1 MTLSEFSI
9 RHQTTVVVLIVI
21 LVLVGVYSYSVLPR
35 ESFPDITIP
44 NIIVTTPYEGVAPS
58 DIENQITL
66 QIEKKLISLSDV
78 KEIRSYSSEGMSTIV
93 VEYESGIDIDTALQ
107 KVRDKVD
114 EAKVDLPNDLEDE
127 PMVDEI
133 NFSEF
138 PIMNVVISGSIGLV
152 RLKEIADDFKDDVE
166 TINGVLEA
174 NVTGGL
180 EREIRIVYEPERLA
194 AYNLSVTNLMTT
206 VLSNNL
212 NTPGGKMD
220 IGRGNYLVKVP
231 GEFETPVEARR
242 LIVNADKNFP
252 VYITDVADMEDGFEE
267 PETKARHNR
276 KDAVTISVV
285 KRTGKNIIEIADQ
298 VKAIVREY
306 EQTVPA
312 GVTLSIVTDMSKDIR
327 DMVSDLENGIL
338 SGLVLVLLVVLF
350 SMGLRNSILVACA
363 IPFSMMITFFILYL
377 IGLTLNMIVLFSLI
391 LSVGMLVDN
400 AIVIVENIYRHRQE
414 GKSKL
419 QAAIV
424 ATHEVMWPVIA
435 SAATTIAAFAPMM
448 FWPGVIGEF
457 MSYLPETV
465 IIALT
470 ASLFVALV
478 INPTLG
484 AIFIKV
490 NKNSIDKGPG
500 FIIRSYQRLLGFA
513 VDNPLFVLL
522 CSIALLILVSLV
534 YGRFGAGVEFFP
546 EIEPKRAYID
556 IKMPKGTNLDETD
569 RLAKWIEGPA
579 SEYKEVK
586 SLISNVGTT
595 GSGGESF
602 MTGGSTSSDIARLVL
617 EFIDL
622 EKRETP
628 SSQIIVDLRRR
639 LKDIYEADI
648 EIDKEEEGPPTGK
661 PICIEISGEYYETL
675 EPLMRAI
682 KERIRGIPGLVN
694 LKDDYVIARPE
705 VVVQID
711 KERAALLGL
720 NTQVIAQNVKAAI
733 RGIEAG
739 VYRDGNDEYDIIVQL
754 PLSRRKDLDALKNLM
769 IAGLNGTFVPISSV
783 AGIRLSAGL
792 GTIVHS
798 DQNRVITIEADV
810 EGRLATDV
818 LADVQETLTDMDL
831 PRGYKIAYRG
841 EDEDRE
847 EASEFLFEA
856 FLAAL
861 MLIALILVTEF
872 NSIYKPLIVL
882 SSVILSTIGVLL
894 GLLITHTPFGII
906 MTGIGVIS
914 LAGVVVNNAI
924 VLLDYIGQLRDWGI
938 DYRESLIQAGI
949 VRFRPVMLTAI
960 TTILGLVPMAVGVSF
975 DFRNLTWLV
984 GTETSQ
990 YWGPMAVAVIFG
1002 LAVAT
1007 ILTLVVV
1014 PAMVAIGDHVTQAVH
1029 NVRRRFVGESTE
1041 PALSEETS

>member
-490 NKNSIDKGPG
+490 KKNSIDKGPG
-500 FIIRSYQRLLGFA
+500 FIIRNYQRLLGFA
-513 VDNPLFVLL
+513 VDNPFFVLL

-622 EKRETP
+622 EKREMP

-661 PICIEISGEYYETL
+661 PVCIEISGEYYETL